1 MDTKISQADTNVTAA
16 SKKKGSNLIEDEKAA
31 IGGVKLGVY
40 LYYAKCIGLW
50 MTLGSFVMY
59 FFFTFFSVFSS
70 IWLSQWSTDPEASTV
85 RENIFYSTGIEPGPP
100 RL

>member
-1 MDTKISQADTNVTAA
+1 MDTKISQAETNVTAA

-31 IGGVKLGVY
+31 VGGVKLGVY
-40 LYYAKCIGLW
+40 VYYAKCIGLW

-59 FFFTFFSVFSS
+59 FFFTLFSVFSS

-85 RENIFYSTGIEPGPP
+85 RYSKYFLILQNTF
-100 RL
+100 